1 MPNVINP
8 MNDNGNKTVLNEPTT
23 TYQHA
28 KLRYRVVYDR
38 KNEHKAQN
46 LIQIEIYNAV
56 TKKRAFLTTGV
67 HVCEHEFDQK
77 ARCVVN
83 RGGADELN
91 RFIYQMIS
99 DIEQIELELWYRK
112 KQVTMKNIRDQY
124 LAGYRVKNVNLYK
137 FCEDIIANGDRKE
150 GTNHNLTTA
159 LKLFTQ
165 FDPQLSFDKLDCEY
179 LHSFQQWLLE
189 KMNFKP
195 NTVVKNM
202 ICIRTFVNAAIKEGY
217 LRKGDYFSKVSFKSE
232 RTRDESLTADEV
244 EMIEKYRD
252 KVTDTKKRMILDR
265 FLLGCY
271 TGLRFSDLVSL
282 KDENIIVKKDKKK
295 KTTTVRIEK
304 RQVKTGKKVTI
315 PITHLFN
322 GKAVKMLTSE
332 PYKGNIEVLT
342 KSASNSSDNK
352 YLSEVGEK
360 LGIEPHVTYHLARH
374 IFTSILVSKGITP
387 TFVSQMLGHSSLR
400 MTETYTT
407 FLPDE
412 MEKQLMALSK

>member
-1 MPNVINP
+1 MLNLIA
-8 MNDNGNKTVLNEPTT
+8 MTNGNNYQAEINEVLT
-23 TYQHA
+23 TYQHT
-28 KLRYRVVYDR
+28 KLRYRLVYDR
-38 KNEHKAQN
+38 KKECRMQN
-46 LIQIEIYNAV
+46 LIQIEVYNV
-56 TKKRAFLTTGV
+56 DTRKRMYLSTGV
-67 HVCEHEFDQK
+67 RVCENHFDK
-77 ARCVVN
+77 RRRCVVN
-83 RGGADELN
+83 CDGADKIN
-91 RFIYQMIS
+91 RYIYQMIS
-99 DIEQIELELWYRK
+99 DIEQIELELWYRN
-112 KQVTMKNIRDQY
+112 KQPTMRNIREKY
-124 LAGYRVKNVNLYK
+124 LSGYRVKNMNIQK
-137 FCEDIIANGDRKE
+137 FCEDVIENGDRKD
-150 GTNHNLTTA
+150 GTNQNLQTS
-159 LKLFTQ
+159 LKLLLQ
-165 FDPQLSFDKLDCEY
+165 FDSQVSFDKLDSDY
-179 LHSFQQWLLE
+179 IHSFQQWLLG

-232 RTRDESLTADEV
+232 RTKDESLTAEEV

-252 KVTDTKKRMILDR
+252 KERNTKNRRILDR

-271 TGLRFSDLVSL
+271 TGLRFSDLSTL
-282 KDENIIVKKDKKK
+282 KDEHIIVKEDKKK
-295 KTTTVRIEK
+295 KSTTVRIEK
-304 RQVKTGKKVTI
+304 KQVKTGKKVTI

-374 IFTSILVSKGITP
+374 TFTSILVSKGITP